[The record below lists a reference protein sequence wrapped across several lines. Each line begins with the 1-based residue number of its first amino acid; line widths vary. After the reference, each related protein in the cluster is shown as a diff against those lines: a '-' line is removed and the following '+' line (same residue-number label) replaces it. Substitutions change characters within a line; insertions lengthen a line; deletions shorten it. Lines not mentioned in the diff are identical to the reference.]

1 MFPSRNYM
9 GIERRWFYFL
19 QYIYIYIYLF
29 ICTYIKMNFVQISLR
44 ISPKIFLTFDLLL
57 IVKLH
62 IERNESSSLDGAFQ
76 STIAFNARITVM
88 YAMFSQSSFSSL
100 LSRRCDVLR
109 TLILLPWNTNNV
121 IILLMM
127 ILTIF
132 HWREYFL
139 EKICRRRIWNFKK
152 WKHFSIR
159 HC

>member
-1 MFPSRNYM
+1 
-9 GIERRWFYFL
+9 
-19 QYIYIYIYLF
+19 
-29 ICTYIKMNFVQISLR
+29 MNFVQISLR

-109 TLILLPWNTNNV
+109 TLILLP
-121 IILLMM
+121 
-127 ILTIF
+127 
-132 HWREYFL
+132 
-139 EKICRRRIWNFKK
+139 
-152 WKHFSIR
+152 
-159 HC
+159 

>member
-1 MFPSRNYM
+1 
-9 GIERRWFYFL
+9 
-19 QYIYIYIYLF
+19 
-29 ICTYIKMNFVQISLR
+29 MNFVQISLK

-121 IILLMM
+121 IILLMT
-127 ILTIF
+127 ILSIF
-132 HWREYFL
+132 FIGENTSWRKFVEGEFEIL
-139 EKICRRRIWNFKK
+139 KSENILVFDIVKK
-152 WKHFSIR
+152 
-159 HC
+159 